1 MDVRRMHRSRGGTTN
16 SSPSDGSLSETEED
30 LERERQKLMKEMEKV
45 RREMKREEIRQLK
58 AKLEREK
65 QGMQMIDGCHQT
77 KDISIWYQH
86 A

>member
-1 MDVRRMHRSRGGTTN
+1 MDVLRTHRSRSGTAN

-58 AKLEREK
+58 AKLEKEK
-65 QGMQMIDGCHQT
+65 QG
-77 KDISIWYQH
+77 K
-86 A
+86 